1 MAKTEVLRNY
11 VDGKWVKSRAKEY
24 LDVENPGTGE
34 RLKMVPLSTERDVDK
49 AAGAAHEAFTEWSQ
63 TPILERQQY
72 LFKMKRVL
80 EDNLEELARTITLEH
95 GKLLPEARGEMKR
108 AIENIDYAI
117 AAPALMQGRVMMNA
131 AHDVDCEM
139 HYFPEGVFAIV
150 CPFNFPA
157 MIPFW
162 FLPHA
167 VIMGNTCVVKPSEQ
181 VPITMQR
188 IFELMESVGFPKG
201 VINLVNGDRVVVDA
215 LLEHPDV
222 RGVAS
227 VSSAPV
233 MKDIA
238 IKAVRNG
245 KKFLCQGGAKNF
257 IVVMP
262 DADLDKHLPNIL
274 GSIYGNTGQRCLAG
288 SNVVGVGEIA
298 ARLKMRVVEAVKDMQ
313 VGYGLEEGFQMG
325 PLISRVARERV
336 LDYVAKG
343 MKERGSLA
351 VDGRGVKIPAH
362 PGGHYLGPMVFQ
374 DVSPDSTIAQEEVF
388 GPVLVH
394 LETKNLDKAI
404 SMINASRYGNAA
416 SIYTQDPAAARKF
429 IMNVKA
435 GNLGWNIGV
444 PAPIAFFPFAGM
456 KESFM
461 GVLHGQSDEA
471 LRFFTD
477 IKVVTKRS

>member
-1 MAKTEVLRNY
+1 
-11 VDGKWVKSRAKEY
+11 
-24 LDVENPGTGE
+24 
-34 RLKMVPLSTERDVDK
+34 
-49 AAGAAHEAFTEWSQ
+49 
-63 TPILERQQY
+63 
-72 LFKMKRVL
+72 
-80 EDNLEELARTITLEH
+80 
-95 GKLLPEARGEMKR
+95 
-108 AIENIDYAI
+108 
-117 AAPALMQGRVMMNA
+117 
-131 AHDVDCEM
+131 
-139 HYFPEGVFAIV
+139 
-150 CPFNFPA
+150 
-157 MIPFW
+157 
-162 FLPHA
+162 
-167 VIMGNTCVVKPSEQ
+167 
-181 VPITMQR
+181 
-188 IFELMESVGFPKG
+188 
-201 VINLVNGDRVVVDA
+201 VNGDRVVVDA